1 MRRRR
6 RRRWRWRKRRRRW
19 VEAVV
24 VVVEEEEEEEADM
37 RALPPFHWH
46 SCTSHTSIDLAALSG
61 ESLLACDWLAA
72 WH

>member
-1 MRRRR
+1 M
-6 RRRWRWRKRRRRW
+6 
-19 VEAVV
+19 EAVV